1 MSSNVVNH
9 RNYTVSKNIPPF
21 LKPKPASSK
30 QALLPAR
37 DSPLAP
43 PVIIRV
49 PERLAA
55 WMSFRNTRLAGRP
68 RLRGHPIHRSFS
80 LSPWTSAIVR
90 SLKRPRKPARILLH
104 AFCSTHSAPRSHSY
118 RLDGAKIVG
127 KWLIGGNKREQTGL
141 HYLSTRLQSPHVHKA
156 SLHYLGIAFMYPTK
170 DHRHRLGIF
179 HRGHF
184 SLAKQ
189 KEREKEHA
197 NF

>member
-43 PVIIRV
+43 PVLIRV

-55 WMSFRNTRLAGRP
+55 WRSFRNTRLAGRP

-90 SLKRPRKPARILLH
+90 SLKRPRKPARIILH

-118 RLDGAKIVG
+118 RLDAIHG
-127 KWLIGGNKREQTGL
+127 KYSNGGNKRKQNRPTLLVNTSSITTRTQSKSTLPRYRLYVPDQRSPTPFGD
-141 HYLSTRLQSPHVHKA
+141 LSPWP
-156 SLHYLGIAFMYPTK
+156 F
-170 DHRHRLGIF
+170 
-179 HRGHF
+179 
-184 SLAKQ
+184 
-189 KEREKEHA
+189 
-197 NF
+197 

>member
-1 MSSNVVNH
+1 MSSNVANH
-9 RNYTVSKNIPPF
+9 RNYTVRKNIPPF

-90 SLKRPRKPARILLH
+90 SLKRPRKPARIILH
-104 AFCSTHSAPRSHSY
+104 AFCSTEP
-118 RLDGAKIVG
+118 
-127 KWLIGGNKREQTGL
+127 LIQAGRCKNRREMADRREQTGTNRSTL
-141 HYLSTRLQSPHVHKA
+141 LVNTSSITTRTQSKSTLPRYRLYVPDQRSPTPFRDLSPWP
-156 SLHYLGIAFMYPTK
+156 F
-170 DHRHRLGIF
+170 
-179 HRGHF
+179 
-184 SLAKQ
+184 
-189 KEREKEHA
+189 
-197 NF
+197 

>member
-37 DSPLAP
+37 DS
-43 PVIIRV
+43 IRV

-55 WMSFRNTRLAGRP
+55 WMSFRNTRLVGRP

-90 SLKRPRKPARILLH
+90 SLKRPRKPARIILH
-104 AFCSTHSAPRSHSY
+104 AFCSTEP
-118 RLDGAKIVG
+118 
-127 KWLIGGNKREQTGL
+127 LIQAGRCKNRREMADRREQTGTNRSTL
-141 HYLSTRLQSPHVHKA
+141 LVNTSSITTRTQSKSTLPRYRLYVPDQRSPTPFRDLSPWP
-156 SLHYLGIAFMYPTK
+156 F
-170 DHRHRLGIF
+170 
-179 HRGHF
+179 
-184 SLAKQ
+184 
-189 KEREKEHA
+189 
-197 NF
+197 